1 MTHPSKPHPFRTALT
16 WVIRTLVS
24 GVLLYL
30 LLTRMVDV
38 RHVWEIARGASIGWL
53 AVALALYLVMVFISA
68 WRWRLLLE
76 AQHVH
81 VPFVKLVRSF
91 LVAFF
96 FNNFLPSNIG
106 GDVVRI
112 TDTARAA
119 GSKTLAMTVVLIDR
133 GVGLLGLVFVA
144 AAGSTFVA
152 EWSNAIGPI
161 GPGVLW
167 AGLAVAIAGA
177 APFVMMPE
185 RVGRLLS
192 PLRVLHQEWVEE
204 RLEKFTMA
212 LAKFK
217 AAPQA
222 LASGFIGAILVQA
235 TLVGF
240 YAAIARSVHIAVPV
254 THLAILVPVSFI
266 VQMLPVSING
276 LGLREGTFGLYF
288 SRMGLPPAQGVA
300 LSFIGAALMMLFSIS
315 GAVAYLTR
323 RH

>member
-1 MTHPSKPHPFRTALT
+1 
-16 WVIRTLVS
+16 
-24 GVLLYL
+24 LLYL
-30 LLTRMVDV
+30 LFTRMVDV
-38 RHVWEIARGASIGWL
+38 RSVWAQARGASMGWL
-53 AVALALYLVMVFISA
+53 AVALGLYLVMVLISA
-68 WRWRLLLE
+68 WRWRVLLE

-81 VPFVKLVRSF
+81 VPFGTLFRSF

-112 TDTARAA
+112 ADTARAA
-119 GSKTLAMTVVLIDR
+119 GSKTLATTVVLIDR
-133 GVGLLGLVFVA
+133 GAGLLGLVFVA
-144 AAGSTFVA
+144 AVGSTCVA
-152 EWSNAIGPI
+152 ESSVAVGPI
-161 GPGVLW
+161 GPGILW
-167 AGLAVAIAGA
+167 AILALAIAGA

-204 RLEKFTMA
+204 RLNKFTIA

-222 LASGFIGAILVQA
+222 LAAGFGGAILVQA

-240 YAAIARSVHIAVPV
+240 YAAILRSMHVAVPI

-266 VQMLPVSING
+266 VQMVPLSING
-276 LGLREGTFGLYF
+276 LGLREGTFQLYF
-288 SRMGLPPAQGVA
+288 SRLGLHPNPGVT
-300 LSFIGAALMMLFSIS
+300 LSLIGAALMMLFSIA